1 MSTPRRDFLGWLGGS
16 ALFASAGVPLGAH
29 SPASGGTLVPIALDF
44 DMTWVERV
52 QGSHRAVFDS
62 PGISEGAALFRATIW
77 KRQYKNVYGTD
88 PADMTAVLVL
98 RHEAIVLAMDDAFW
112 AEFEIGKENKLK
124 DADGKKWAK
133 SNPILSVPA
142 DTPPQ
147 WADFT
152 LAKFQQNG
160 GIVLACNVAFG
171 DVVGRYK
178 EKGKLSTNEEAR
190 KVALTHLAP
199 GVILQPSGVFG
210 ALRAQEAGCH
220 YIIAS

>member
-1 MSTPRRDFLGWLGGS
+1 MSTPRRDFLSWLGGS
-16 ALFASAGVPLGAH
+16 ALFASAGVPLRA
-29 SPASGGTLVPIALDF
+29 PAPAAGSALVPIALDF
-44 DMTWVERV
+44 DMSWVDRLK
-52 QGSHRAVFDS
+52 GSHRAVFDS
-62 PGISEGAALFRATIW
+62 PGISEGAAIFRAVIW

-98 RHEAIVLAMDDAFW
+98 RHEAIVLAMDDAHW
-112 AEFEIGKENKLK
+112 ANFEVGKENKLK
-124 DADGKKWAK
+124 DANGKKWAT

-142 DTPPQ
+142 DAPPA

-152 LAKFQQNG
+152 LARFQQNG

-171 DVVGRYK
+171 EIVGQYR
-178 EKGKLSTNEEAR
+178 EKGKLGSNDEAR

-220 YIIAS
+220 YILAS

>member
-16 ALFASAGVPLGAH
+16 ALFASTGLPVRVPAAA
-29 SPASGGTLVPIALDF
+29 SPNVLQPIATDF
-44 DMTWVERV
+44 DMSWIDRV
-52 QGSHRAVFDS
+52 KGSHRAVFDS
-62 PGISEGAALFRATIW
+62 PGISEGAAIFRAVIW

-112 AEFEIGKENKLK
+112 AEFEVGKANKLK
-124 DADGKKWAK
+124 DAKGKKWAK
-133 SNPILSVPA
+133 SNPILSVPSDA
-142 DTPPQ
+142 PPT

-160 GIVLACNVAFG
+160 GVVLACNVAFG
-171 DVVGRYK
+171 DIVGQYK
-178 EKGKLSTNEEAR
+178 AKGKLKTNDEAR
-190 KVALTHLAP
+190 KIALTHLAP
-199 GVILQPSGVFG
+199 GVVLQPSGVF
-210 ALRAQEAGCH
+210 ATLRAQEAGCH

>member
-1 MSTPRRDFLGWLGGS
+1 MSTPRRDFLSWLGGS
-16 ALFASAGVPLGAH
+16 A
-29 SPASGGTLVPIALDF
+29 LVPIALDF
-44 DMTWVERV
+44 DMSWVDRLK
-52 QGSHRAVFDS
+52 GSHRAVFDS
-62 PGISEGAALFRATIW
+62 PGISEGAAIFRAVIW

-98 RHEAIVLAMDDAFW
+98 RHEAIVLAMDDAHW
-112 AEFEIGKENKLK
+112 ANFEVGKENKLK
-124 DADGKKWAK
+124 DANGKKWAT

-142 DTPPQ
+142 DAPPA

-152 LAKFQQNG
+152 LARFQQNG

-171 DVVGRYK
+171 EIVGQYR
-178 EKGKLSTNEEAR
+178 EKGKLGSNDEAR

-220 YIIAS
+220 YILAS

>member
-16 ALFASAGVPLGAH
+16 ALFASTGLPVRA
-29 SPASGGTLVPIALDF
+29 PASASSGTLVPIAVDF
-44 DMTWVERV
+44 DMSWVDRV
-52 QGSHRAVFDS
+52 KGSHRAVFDS
-62 PGISEGAALFRATIW
+62 PGISEGAAIFRAVIW

-88 PADMTAVLVL
+88 PSDMTAVMVL
-98 RHEAIVLAMDDAFW
+98 RHEAIVLAMDDAHW
-112 AEFEIGKENKLK
+112 TEFEVGKEKKVK

-142 DTPPQ
+142 DAPPA

-171 DVVGRYK
+171 DIVGQYK
-178 EKGKLSTNEEAR
+178 EKGKLSSNEEAR

-210 ALRAQEAGCH
+210 TLRAQEAGCH
-220 YIIAS
+220 YILAG